1 MTKNSEAM
9 RKIKIPPFK
18 HKNRKIKMIP
28 QAPFKFLFKPLVLL
42 IVISFFINSA
52 NAQGFLAQKDLSQ
65 FKVEMLSEA
74 DISKIKERL
83 QSSELSID
91 QIKTQAFAKG
101 LPASEFEK
109 LRTRLS
115 ATNNATNT
123 IGTKIE
129 SVQSNREGN
138 ATSNA
143 SSFKEAEVTANS
155 LVFGSELFQTAGS
168 MTSNANIATPLNYE
182 VGPNDILKMVLYGIQ
197 EFATELKVSYEGS
210 VTVQNVGIIRVAGL
224 TIEAATDKIR
234 QQMARTAYASLRT
247 GESKLSVTL
256 ANIRTIHVTVIGA
269 KKSGTYDLSS
279 LTTVFGALSLAGGP
293 SPIGSYRNIE
303 LVRDNKVIRKVDL
316 YRFILNGDQSDNIG
330 LKDNDV
336 IRIPAYENRVE
347 VNGQIKRP
355 GIFELIGKETFNNI
369 LAYAGGFDEA
379 AYTSNVKVIQ
389 KNGRELLVKDLG
401 KEEFASYAPQGGD
414 VYVVSKILNRYQNR
428 VKLTGAVY
436 RPDTYQ
442 LVEGMRISDLI
453 KKADGLKE
461 DAYTGGAQ
469 LFRLKPNL
477 IKEMVSINLT
487 KALAGDKTE
496 NVYLQR
502 EDELYISSVLDLR
515 DSFNVKIFGEVHN
528 PGKFAYADSMTA
540 KDLITL
546 AGGSTYAANKKIEV
560 ARLYQQKSETSASA
574 EIATILTTELDAN
587 LNFTPGNSDIVLQPY
602 DVISITKKVGYAENQ
617 VVAITGQIQYEGKY
631 SIINRVERVSDIIK
645 RAGGLIGDAYGKGAF
660 IKRETI
666 KADTI
671 SQVLKDSLKNLG
683 LEYKLPSNVQNIA
696 LDIDQILKK
705 PGSYYDLVLV
715 NKDEIVIP
723 KLDNKIIISGGVLR
737 PVTITYHDG
746 ITMDECISAAG
757 GISENARPNRAYVVY
772 YNGKAKRTKTFGF
785 FRFNPRI
792 EPGSEVVMPEGSP
805 RKDILTGILQYVTIL
820 AQIGTS
826 VATLNLLAK

>member
-1 MTKNSEAM
+1 MITKAT
-9 RKIKIPPFK
+9 FK
-18 HKNRKIKMIP
+18 HFFRSLTLVV
-28 QAPFKFLFKPLVLL
+28 LFA
-42 IVISFFINSA
+42 IIAQTA

-91 QIKTQAFAKG
+91 QIKTQTSAKG
-101 LPASEFEK
+101 LPAAEFEK

-115 ATNNATNT
+115 ATNNTVNNIGNKLDNFSNNRTMQTGSDSVSKTNT
-123 IGTKIE
+123 EQINPI
-129 SVQSNREGN
+129 
-138 ATSNA
+138 
-143 SSFKEAEVTANS
+143 
-155 LVFGSELFQTAGS
+155 FGSELFQNAGS
-168 MTSNANIATPLNYE
+168 LTSNANIATPLNYE
-182 VGPNDILKMVLYGIQ
+182 VGPNDILKLVLYGIQ

-210 VTVQNVGIIRVAGL
+210 VTVQNVGVIRVAGL

-234 QQMARTAYASLRT
+234 QQMARTAYVSLRT

-256 ANIRTIHVTVIGA
+256 SNIRTIHVTIIGA
-269 KKSGTYDLSS
+269 KKPGTYDLSS
-279 LTTVFGALSLAGGP
+279 LSTVFSALSLAGGP

-303 LVRDNKVIRKVDL
+303 LVRNNKVIRKVDL
-316 YRFILNGDQSDNIG
+316 YHFILNGDQTDNIG

-347 VNGQIKRP
+347 LNGQVKRP
-355 GIFELIGKETFNNI
+355 GIFELTGKENFQNI
-369 LAYAGGFDEA
+369 LAFAGGFDEA

-442 LVEGMRISDLI
+442 LVEGMRVSDLI

-477 IKEMVSINLT
+477 IKEMVNIDLN

-496 NVYLQR
+496 NIYLQR
-502 EDELYISSVLDLR
+502 EDELYVSSVLDLR

-528 PGKFAYADSMTA
+528 PGKYTYADSMTA

-546 AGGSTYAANKKIEV
+546 AGGSTFAANKKVEV
-560 ARLYQQKSETSASA
+560 ARLYKQQDGKVNNT
-574 EIATILTTELDAN
+574 EIATLLTTELDAN
-587 LNFTPGNSDIVLQPY
+587 LNFTPGNSDIILQPY
-602 DVISITKKVGYAENQ
+602 DVVSIVKKVGFAENQ
-617 VVAITGQIQYEGKY
+617 IVSINGQVQFAGKY
-631 SIINRVERVSDIIK
+631 SLISRVERVSDVLK
-645 RAGGLIGDAYGKGAF
+645 RAGGLIGDAYAKGAF
-660 IKRETI
+660 IKRESI
-666 KADTI
+666 KADTV
-671 SQVLKDSLKNLG
+671 SQVMKDSLKKLG
-683 LEYKLPSNVQNIA
+683 ITYELPSNVQNIA
-696 LDIDQILKK
+696 LDIDQILKN
-705 PGSYYDLVLV
+705 PGSYYDLVLSD
-715 NKDEIVIP
+715 KDEIVIP
-723 KLDNKIIISGGVLR
+723 KLDNKITIRGGVLR
-737 PVTITYHDG
+737 PITITYHEG
-746 ITMDECISAAG
+746 ITLGECISAAG
-757 GISENARPNRAYVVY
+757 GITENARRNKAYVVY
-772 YNGKAKRTKTFGF
+772 YNGRSKRTKTFGF
-785 FRFNPRI
+785 FRFNPRV
-792 EPGSEVVMPEGSP
+792 EPGSEVVLPEGAVK
-805 RKDILTGILQYVTIL
+805 KDAMTTILQYVTII

-826 VATLNLLAK
+826 LATLQLLAK

>member
-1 MTKNSEAM
+1 
-9 RKIKIPPFK
+9 
-18 HKNRKIKMIP
+18 MIRIA
-28 QAPFKFLFKPLVLL
+28 QFKPFFRSVILFVLF
-42 IVISFFINSA
+42 VIIA
-52 NAQGFLAQKDLSQ
+52 QTAHAQGFLAQKDLSQ
-65 FKVEMLSEA
+65 FKVEMLSDA
-74 DISKIKERL
+74 DISKIKERI
-83 QSSELSID
+83 QSSEFTID
-91 QIKTQAFAKG
+91 QLKAQAMAKG
-101 LPASEFEK
+101 LSAAEFEK
-109 LRTRLS
+109 LRSRLS

-123 IGTKIE
+123 IGNKLDNL
-129 SVQSNREGN
+129 SNNRSMQTG
-138 ATSNA
+138 AD
-143 SSFKEAEVTANS
+143 S
-155 LVFGSELFQTAGS
+155 LSKTNTEQPNPIFGSELFQTAGS
-168 MTSNANIATPLNYE
+168 MASNANIATPLNYE

-210 VTVQNVGIIRVAGL
+210 VTVQNVGVIRVAGL

-303 LVRDNKVIRKVDL
+303 LVRNNKVIRKVDL

-347 VNGQIKRP
+347 LNGQVKRP
-355 GIFELIGKETFNNI
+355 GIFELTGKENFQNI

-442 LVEGMRISDLI
+442 LVEGMRVSDLI

-477 IKEMVSINLT
+477 IKEMVNIDLN

-496 NVYLQR
+496 NILLQR
-502 EDELYISSVLDLR
+502 EDELYVSSVLDLR

-528 PGKFAYADSMTA
+528 PGKFAYADSMSV

-546 AGGSTYAANKKIEV
+546 AGGSTFAANKKVEV
-560 ARLYQQKSETSASA
+560 ARLYKQQDGKINNT
-574 EIATILTTELDAN
+574 EIATLLTTELDAN
-587 LNFTPGNSDIVLQPY
+587 LNFTPGNSDIILQPY
-602 DVISITKKVGYAENQ
+602 DVVSITKKVGFAENQ
-617 VVAITGQIQYEGKY
+617 IVTITGQVQFAGKY
-631 SIINRVERVSDIIK
+631 SLVTRVERVSDVLK
-645 RAGGLIGDAYGKGAF
+645 RAGGLIGDAYSKGAF
-660 IKRETI
+660 IKRESI

-671 SQVLKDSLKNLG
+671 SQVLLDSLKKAG
-683 LEYKLPSNVQNIA
+683 LSNESPTNVQNIA
-696 LDIDQILKK
+696 LDIEQILKN
-705 PGSYYDLVLV
+705 PGSYYDLVLAD
-715 NKDEIVIP
+715 KDEIVIP
-723 KLDNKIIISGGVLR
+723 KLDNKVTIRGGVLR
-737 PVTITYHDG
+737 PVTIAYYEGLTL
-746 ITMDECISAAG
+746 DECISSAG
-757 GISENARPNRAYVVY
+757 GITENSRRNKAYVVY
-772 YNGKAKRTKTFGF
+772 FNGRAKRTKIFGF
-785 FRFNPRI
+785 FRVSPRI
-792 EPGSEVVMPEGSP
+792 EPGSEVILPEGSK
-805 RKDILTGILQYVTIL
+805 RKDALTGILQV
-820 AQIGTS
+820 TS
-826 VATLNLLAK
+826 VIAQVFTALATVKLITQ

>member
-1 MTKNSEAM
+1 MITKAT
-9 RKIKIPPFK
+9 FK
-18 HKNRKIKMIP
+18 HFFRSLILVV
-28 QAPFKFLFKPLVLL
+28 LFA
-42 IVISFFINSA
+42 IIAQTA

-91 QIKTQAFAKG
+91 QIKTQATAKG
-101 LPASEFEK
+101 MPAAEFEK

-143 SSFKEAEVTANS
+143 SSFKEAEVAANS
-155 LVFGSELFQTAGS
+155 LVFGSELFQNAGS
-168 MTSNANIATPLNYE
+168 LTSNANIATPLNYE
-182 VGPNDILKMVLYGIQ
+182 VGPNDILKLVLYGIQ
-197 EFATELKVSYEGS
+197 EFATELRVSYEGS
-210 VTVQNVGIIRVAGL
+210 VTVQNVGVIRVAGL

-234 QQMARTAYASLRT
+234 QQMARTAYVSLRT

-256 ANIRTIHVTVIGA
+256 SNIRTIHVTIIGA
-269 KKSGTYDLSS
+269 KKPGTYDLSS
-279 LTTVFGALSLAGGP
+279 LSTVFSALSLAGGP

-303 LVRDNKVIRKVDL
+303 LVRNNKVIRKVDL
-316 YRFILNGDQSDNIG
+316 YHFILNGDQTDNIG

-347 VNGQIKRP
+347 LNGQVKRP
-355 GIFELIGKETFNNI
+355 GIFELTGKENFQNI
-369 LAYAGGFDEA
+369 LAFAGGFDEA

-442 LVEGMRISDLI
+442 LVEGMRVSDLI

-477 IKEMVSINLT
+477 VKEMVNIDLT

-496 NVYLQR
+496 NIYLQR
-502 EDELYISSVLDLR
+502 EDELYVSSVLDLR

-528 PGKFAYADSMTA
+528 PGKFTYADSMTV

-546 AGGSTYAANKKIEV
+546 AGGSTFAANKKVEV
-560 ARLYQQKSETSASA
+560 ARLYKQQDGKVNNT
-574 EIATILTTELDAN
+574 EIATLLTTELDAN
-587 LNFTPGNSDIVLQPY
+587 LNFTPGNSDIILQPY
-602 DVISITKKVGYAENQ
+602 DVVSITKKIGFAENQ
-617 VVAITGQIQYEGKY
+617 IVTITGQVQFAGKY
-631 SIINRVERVSDIIK
+631 SLVSRVERVSDVLK
-645 RAGGLIGDAYGKGAF
+645 RAGGLIGDAYSKGAF
-660 IKRETI
+660 IKRESI

-671 SQVLKDSLKNLG
+671 SQVLLDSLKKAG
-683 LEYKLPSNVQNIA
+683 LSNESPTNVQNIA
-696 LDIDQILKK
+696 LDIEKILKN
-705 PGSYYDLVLV
+705 PGSYYDLVLAD
-715 NKDEIVIP
+715 KDEIVIP
-723 KLDNKIIISGGVLR
+723 KVDNKVTIRGAVLR
-737 PVTITYHDG
+737 PVTISYHEG
-746 ITMDECISAAG
+746 ITMSECISSAG
-757 GISENARPNRAYVVY
+757 GITENARRNKAYVVY
-772 YNGKAKRTKTFGF
+772 YNGRSKRTKTFGF

-792 EPGSEVVMPEGSP
+792 EPGSEVVLPEGAV
-805 RKDILTGILQYVTIL
+805 RKDAITTILQYVTIF

-826 VATLNLLAK
+826 LATLQLLAK

>member
-1 MTKNSEAM
+1 VAEPCTKSSKQTIIMIQIAT
-9 RKIKIPPFK
+9 FK
-18 HKNRKIKMIP
+18 HFFRS
-28 QAPFKFLFKPLVLL
+28 LTLVLL
-42 IVISFFINSA
+42 FAVMAQTA

-65 FKVEMLSEA
+65 FKVEMLSEG

-91 QIKTQAFAKG
+91 QIKTQATAKG
-101 LPASEFEK
+101 LPAAEFEK

-138 ATSNA
+138 AISNA
-143 SSFKEAEVTANS
+143 SSFKEAEVAANS
-155 LVFGSELFQTAGS
+155 LVFGSELFQNAGS
-168 MTSNANIATPLNYE
+168 LTSNANIATPLNYE
-182 VGPNDILKMVLYGIQ
+182 VGPNDILKLVLYGIQ
-197 EFATELKVSYEGS
+197 EFATELRVSYEGS
-210 VTVQNVGIIRVAGL
+210 VTVQNVGVIRVAGL

-234 QQMARTAYASLRT
+234 QQMARTAYVSLRT

-256 ANIRTIHVTVIGA
+256 SNIRTIHVTIIGA
-269 KKSGTYDLSS
+269 KKPGTYDLSS
-279 LTTVFGALSLAGGP
+279 LSTVFSALSLAGGP

-303 LVRDNKVIRKVDL
+303 LVRNNKVIRKVDL
-316 YRFILNGDQSDNIG
+316 YHFILNGDQSDNIG

-336 IRIPAYENRVE
+336 IRIPAYENRIE
-347 VNGQIKRP
+347 LNGQVKRP
-355 GIFELIGKETFNNI
+355 GIFELTGKENFQNI
-369 LAYAGGFDEA
+369 LAFAGGFDEA

-477 IKEMVSINLT
+477 VKEMVNIDLT

-496 NVYLQR
+496 NIYLQR
-502 EDELYISSVLDLR
+502 EDELYVSSVLDLR

-528 PGKFAYADSMTA
+528 PGKFTYADSMTA

-546 AGGSTYAANKKIEV
+546 AGGSTFAANKKVEV
-560 ARLYQQKSETSASA
+560 ARLYKQQDGKVNNT
-574 EIATILTTELDAN
+574 EIATLLTTELDAN
-587 LNFTPGNSDIVLQPY
+587 LNFTPGNSDIILQPY
-602 DVISITKKVGYAENQ
+602 DVVSIVKKVGFAENQ
-617 VVAITGQIQYEGKY
+617 IVSITGQVQFAGKY
-631 SIINRVERVSDIIK
+631 SLISRVERVSDVLK
-645 RAGGLIGDAYGKGAF
+645 RAGGLIGDAYAKGAF
-660 IKRETI
+660 IKRESI
-666 KADTI
+666 KADTV
-671 SQVLKDSLKNLG
+671 SQVMKDSLKKLG
-683 LEYKLPSNVQNIA
+683 ITYELPSNVQNIA
-696 LDIDQILKK
+696 LDIDQILKN
-705 PGSYYDLVLV
+705 PGSYYDLVLAD
-715 NKDEIVIP
+715 KDEIVIP
-723 KLDNKIIISGGVLR
+723 KLDNKVTIRGGVLR
-737 PVTITYHDG
+737 PTTITYHEG
-746 ITMDECISAAG
+746 ITMSECISAAG
-757 GISENARPNRAYVVY
+757 GVSENARRNKAYVVY
-772 YNGKAKRTKTFGF
+772 YNGRSKRTKTFGF
-785 FRFNPRI
+785 FRFNPRV
-792 EPGSEVVMPEGSP
+792 EPGSEVVLPEGAVK
-805 RKDILTGILQYVTIL
+805 KDAMTAIMQYITIL
-820 AQIGTS
+820 AQVGTS
-826 VATLNLLAK
+826 LATLKLLTN

>member
-1 MTKNSEAM
+1 MKTKAT
-9 RKIKIPPFK
+9 FK
-18 HKNRKIKMIP
+18 HFFRSLTLVV
-28 QAPFKFLFKPLVLL
+28 LFAVTAQT
-42 IVISFFINSA
+42 V

-91 QIKTQAFAKG
+91 QIKTQATTKG
-101 LPASEFEK
+101 MPAAEFEK

-115 ATNNATNT
+115 ATNNTVNNIGNKLDNFSNNRTMQTGSDSVSKTN
-123 IGTKIE
+123 IE
-129 SVQSNREGN
+129 QSNPI
-138 ATSNA
+138 
-143 SSFKEAEVTANS
+143 
-155 LVFGSELFQTAGS
+155 FGSELFQNAGS
-168 MTSNANIATPLNYE
+168 LTSNANIATPLNYE
-182 VGPNDILKMVLYGIQ
+182 VGPNDILKLVLYGIQ
-197 EFATELKVSYEGS
+197 EFATELRVSYEGS
-210 VTVQNVGIIRVAGL
+210 VTVQNVGVIRVAGL

-234 QQMARTAYASLRT
+234 QQMARTAYVSLRT

-256 ANIRTIHVTVIGA
+256 SNIRTIHVTIIGA
-269 KKSGTYDLSS
+269 KKPGTYDLSS
-279 LTTVFGALSLAGGP
+279 LSTVFSALSLAGGP

-303 LVRDNKVIRKVDL
+303 LVRNNKVIRKVDL
-316 YRFILNGDQSDNIG
+316 YHFILNGDQTDNIG

-347 VNGQIKRP
+347 LNGQVKRP
-355 GIFELIGKETFNNI
+355 GIFELTGKENFQNI
-369 LAYAGGFDEA
+369 LAFAGGFDEA

-442 LVEGMRISDLI
+442 LVEGMRVSDLI

-477 IKEMVSINLT
+477 IKEMVNIDLN

-496 NVYLQR
+496 NIYLQR
-502 EDELYISSVLDLR
+502 EDELYVSSVLDLR

-528 PGKFAYADSMTA
+528 PGKFTYADSMTV

-546 AGGSTYAANKKIEV
+546 AGGSTFAANKKVEV
-560 ARLYQQKSETSASA
+560 ARLYKQQDGKVNNT
-574 EIATILTTELDAN
+574 EIATLLTTELDAN
-587 LNFTPGNSDIVLQPY
+587 LNFTPGNSDIILQPY
-602 DVISITKKVGYAENQ
+602 DVVSIVKKVGFAENQ
-617 VVAITGQIQYEGKY
+617 IVNITGQVQYAGKY
-631 SIINRVERVSDIIK
+631 SLVSRVERVSDVLK
-645 RAGGLIGDAYGKGAF
+645 RAGGLIGDAYAKGAF
-660 IKRETI
+660 IKRESI
-666 KADTI
+666 KADTV
-671 SQVLKDSLKNLG
+671 SQVMKDSLKKLG
-683 LEYKLPSNVQNIA
+683 ITYELPSNVQNIA
-696 LDIDQILKK
+696 LDIDQILKN
-705 PGSYYDLVLV
+705 PGSYYDLVLAD
-715 NKDEIVIP
+715 KDEIVIP
-723 KLDNKIIISGGVLR
+723 KLDNKVTIRGGVLR
-737 PVTITYHDG
+737 PTTITYHEG
-746 ITMDECISAAG
+746 ITMSECISAAG
-757 GISENARPNRAYVVY
+757 GINENARRNKAYVVY
-772 YNGKAKRTKTFGF
+772 YNGRSKRTKTFGF

-792 EPGSEVVMPEGSP
+792 EPGSEVVLPEGAV
-805 RKDILTGILQYVTIL
+805 RKDAMTTILQYVTII

-826 VATLNLLAK
+826 LATLQLLSK

>member
-1 MTKNSEAM
+1 MGL
-9 RKIKIPPFK
+9 RKAKPCSQPSIQNNF
-18 HKNRKIKMIP
+18 MIRIA
-28 QAPFKFLFKPLVLL
+28 QFKPFFRSVTLVVLFA
-42 IVISFFINSA
+42 IISQTAS
-52 NAQGFLAQKDLSQ
+52 AQGFLAQKDLSQ
-65 FKVEMLSEA
+65 FKVEMLTEA

-83 QSSELSID
+83 QSSELTLD
-91 QIKTQAFAKG
+91 QIKSQAAAKG

-115 ATNNATNT
+115 ATNNTVNNIGNKLDNFSNNRSMQTGSDSVSKTN
-123 IGTKIE
+123 IE
-129 SVQSNREGN
+129 QTNPI
-138 ATSNA
+138 
-143 SSFKEAEVTANS
+143 
-155 LVFGSELFQTAGS
+155 FGSELFQTVGS
-168 MTSNANIATPLNYE
+168 MASNANIATPLNYE
-182 VGPNDILKMVLYGIQ
+182 VGPNDILKMVLYGMQ

-210 VTVQNVGIIRVAGL
+210 VTIQNVGVIRVAGL
-224 TIEAATDKIR
+224 TIEAATEKIR

-247 GESKLSVTL
+247 GESKLSLTL

-401 KEEFASYAPQGGD
+401 KEEFASYIPKGGD
-414 VYVVSKILNRYQNR
+414 VFVVSKILNRYQNR

-477 IKEMVSINLT
+477 IKEMVSINLS

-502 EDELYISSVLDLR
+502 EDELYVSSILDLR

-546 AGGSTYAANKKIEV
+546 AGGSTYAANKKVEV
-560 ARLYQQKSETSASA
+560 ARLYQQKSEKVTGT

-602 DVISITKKVGYAENQ
+602 DVVSITKKVGFTENQ
-617 VVAITGQIQYEGKY
+617 IVSITGQVQFAGKY
-631 SIINRVERVSDIIK
+631 SLISRVERVSDVLK
-645 RAGGLIGDAYGKGAF
+645 RAGGLIGDAYAKGAF
-660 IKRETI
+660 IKRESI
-666 KADTI
+666 KADTV
-671 SQVLKDSLKNLG
+671 SQVMKDSLKKMG
-683 LEYKLPSNVQNIA
+683 ITYEQPSNVQNIA
-696 LDIDQILKK
+696 LDIEQILKN
-705 PGSYYDLVLV
+705 PGSYYDLVLAD
-715 NKDEIVIP
+715 KDEIVIP
-723 KLDNKIIISGGVLR
+723 KLDNKVTIRGGVLR
-737 PVTITYHDG
+737 PVTISYYDG
-746 ITMDECISAAG
+746 LTVGECISAAG
-757 GISENARPNRAYVVY
+757 GITENSRRNKAYVVY
-772 YNGKAKRTKTFGF
+772 YNGRAKRTKTFGF

-792 EPGSEVVMPEGSP
+792 EPGSEVVLPEGAVK
-805 RKDILTGILQYVTIL
+805 KDAMTAIMQYITII
-820 AQIGTS
+820 AQVGTS
-826 VATLNLLAK
+826 LATLKLLTN

>member
-1 MTKNSEAM
+1 VTKNSEAM
-9 RKIKIPPFK
+9 RKIQISPFK

-28 QAPFKFLFKPLVLL
+28 KAPFKFLFKPFVLL

-83 QSSELSID
+83 QSSELTID
-91 QIKTQAFAKG
+91 QIKTQASAKG

-115 ATNNATNT
+115 ATNNTLNNIGNKLDNFSNNRSMQTGSDSASKTN
-123 IGTKIE
+123 IE
-129 SVQSNREGN
+129 QTNPI
-138 ATSNA
+138 
-143 SSFKEAEVTANS
+143 
-155 LVFGSELFQTAGS
+155 FGSELFQTAGS

-197 EFATELKVSYEGS
+197 EFATELRVSYEGS

-401 KEEFASYAPQGGD
+401 KDEFASYAPQGGD

-442 LVEGMRISDLI
+442 LVEGMRISHLI

-461 DAYTGGAQ
+461 HAYTGGAQ

-487 KALAGDKTE
+487 KAMAGDKTE

-602 DVISITKKVGYAENQ
+602 DVVSITKKVGFTENQ
-617 VVAITGQIQYEGKY
+617 IVSITGQVQFSGKY
-631 SIINRVERVSDIIK
+631 SLISRVERVSDVLK
-645 RAGGLIGDAYGKGAF
+645 RAGGLIGDAYAKGAF
-660 IKRETI
+660 IKRESI
-666 KADTI
+666 KADTV
-671 SQVLKDSLKNLG
+671 SQIMKDSLKKMG
-683 LEYKLPSNVQNIA
+683 ITYEAPSNVQSIA
-696 LDIDQILKK
+696 LDIDQILKN
-705 PGSYYDLVLV
+705 PGSYYDLVLAD
-715 NKDEIVIP
+715 KDEIVIP
-723 KLDNKIIISGGVLR
+723 KLDNKITIRGGVLR
-737 PVTITYHDG
+737 PITITYHQG
-746 ITMDECISAAG
+746 ITLGECISAAG
-757 GISENARPNRAYVVY
+757 GITENARRNKAYVVY
-772 YNGKAKRTKTFGF
+772 FNGRAKRTKTFGF

-792 EPGSEVVMPEGSP
+792 EPGSEVVLPEGAA
-805 RKDILTGILQYVTIL
+805 RKDVMTSILQYVTII

-826 VATLNLLAK
+826 LATLQLLSK

>member
-1 MTKNSEAM
+1 MITKAT
-9 RKIKIPPFK
+9 FK
-18 HKNRKIKMIP
+18 HFFRS
-28 QAPFKFLFKPLVLL
+28 LTLVLL
-42 IVISFFINSA
+42 FAIIAQTA

-91 QIKTQAFAKG
+91 QIKTQATAKG
-101 LPASEFEK
+101 MPAAEFEK

-115 ATNNATNT
+115 ATNNTVNNIGNKLDNFSNNRTMQTGSDSVSKTNT
-123 IGTKIE
+123 E
-129 SVQSNREGN
+129 QSNPI
-138 ATSNA
+138 
-143 SSFKEAEVTANS
+143 
-155 LVFGSELFQTAGS
+155 FGSELFQNAGS
-168 MTSNANIATPLNYE
+168 LTSNANIATPLNYE
-182 VGPNDILKMVLYGIQ
+182 VGPNDILKLVLYGIQ

-210 VTVQNVGIIRVAGL
+210 VTVQNVGVIRVAGL

-234 QQMARTAYASLRT
+234 QQMARTAYVSLRT

-256 ANIRTIHVTVIGA
+256 SNIRTIHVTIIGA
-269 KKSGTYDLSS
+269 KKPGTYDLSS
-279 LTTVFGALSLAGGP
+279 LSTVFSALSLAGGP

-303 LVRDNKVIRKVDL
+303 LVRNNKVIRKVDL
-316 YRFILNGDQSDNIG
+316 YHFILNGDQTDNIG

-347 VNGQIKRP
+347 LNGQVKRP
-355 GIFELIGKETFNNI
+355 GIFELTGKENFQNI
-369 LAYAGGFDEA
+369 LAFAGGFDEA

-442 LVEGMRISDLI
+442 LVEGMRVSDLI

-477 IKEMVSINLT
+477 IKEMVNIDLN

-496 NVYLQR
+496 NIYLQR
-502 EDELYISSVLDLR
+502 EDELYVSSVLDLR
-515 DSFNVKIFGEVHN
+515 DSFSVKIFGEVHN
-528 PGKFAYADSMTA
+528 PGKFVYADSMTV

-546 AGGSTYAANKKIEV
+546 AGGSTFAANKKVEV
-560 ARLYQQKSETSASA
+560 ARLYKQQDGKVNNT
-574 EIATILTTELDAN
+574 EIATLLTTELDAN
-587 LNFTPGNSDIVLQPY
+587 LNFTLGNSDIILQPY
-602 DVISITKKVGYAENQ
+602 DVVSITKKVGFAENQ
-617 VVAITGQIQYEGKY
+617 IVSITGQVQFAGKY
-631 SIINRVERVSDIIK
+631 SLISRVERVSDVLK
-645 RAGGLIGDAYGKGAF
+645 RAGGLIGDAYAKGAF
-660 IKRETI
+660 IKRESI
-666 KADTI
+666 KADTV
-671 SQVLKDSLKNLG
+671 SQVMKDSLKKLG
-683 LEYKLPSNVQNIA
+683 ITYELPSNVQNIA
-696 LDIDQILKK
+696 LDIDQILKN
-705 PGSYYDLVLV
+705 PGSYYDLVLAD
-715 NKDEIVIP
+715 KDEIVIP
-723 KLDNKIIISGGVLR
+723 KLDNKVTIRGGVLR
-737 PVTITYHDG
+737 PTTITYHEG
-746 ITMDECISAAG
+746 ITMSECISAAG
-757 GISENARPNRAYVVY
+757 GINENARRNKAYVVY
-772 YNGKAKRTKTFGF
+772 YNGRSKRTKTFGF

-792 EPGSEVVMPEGSP
+792 EPGSEVVLPEGAV
-805 RKDILTGILQYVTIL
+805 RKDAMTTILQYVTII

-826 VATLNLLAK
+826 LATLQLLSK

>member
-1 MTKNSEAM
+1 MILFAQ
-9 RKIKIPPFK
+9 FK
-18 HKNRKIKMIP
+18 HFFRSLTLVV
-28 QAPFKFLFKPLVLL
+28 LFA
-42 IVISFFINSA
+42 IIAQTA

-91 QIKTQAFAKG
+91 QIKTQATAKG
-101 LPASEFEK
+101 MPAAEFEK

-123 IGTKIE
+123 MGTKLE

-138 ATSNA
+138 ATSHA
-143 SSFKEAEVTANS
+143 SSFKEAEVAANS
-155 LVFGSELFQTAGS
+155 LVFGSELFQNAGS
-168 MTSNANIATPLNYE
+168 LTSNANIATPLNYE
-182 VGPNDILKMVLYGIQ
+182 VGPNDILKLVLYGIQ
-197 EFATELKVSYEGS
+197 EFATELRVSYEGS
-210 VTVQNVGIIRVAGL
+210 VTVQNVGVIRVAGL

-234 QQMARTAYASLRT
+234 QQMARTAYVSLRT

-256 ANIRTIHVTVIGA
+256 SNIRTIHVTIIGA
-269 KKSGTYDLSS
+269 KKPGTYDLSS
-279 LTTVFGALSLAGGP
+279 LSTVFSALSLAGGP

-303 LVRDNKVIRKVDL
+303 LVRNNKVIRKVDL
-316 YRFILNGDQSDNIG
+316 YHFILNGDQTDNIG

-347 VNGQIKRP
+347 LNGQVKRP
-355 GIFELIGKETFNNI
+355 GIFELIGKENFQNI
-369 LAYAGGFDEA
+369 LAFAGGFDEA
-379 AYTSNVKVIQ
+379 AYTSNIKVIQ

-442 LVEGMRISDLI
+442 LVEGMRVSDLI

-477 IKEMVSINLT
+477 IKEMVNIDLN

-496 NVYLQR
+496 NIYLQR
-502 EDELYISSVLDLR
+502 EDELYVSSVLDLR

-528 PGKFAYADSMTA
+528 PGKYTYADSMTV

-546 AGGSTYAANKKIEV
+546 AGGSTFAANKKVEV
-560 ARLYQQKSETSASA
+560 ARLYKQQDGKVNNT
-574 EIATILTTELDAN
+574 EIATLLTTELDAN
-587 LNFTPGNSDIVLQPY
+587 LNFTPGNSDIILQPY
-602 DVISITKKVGYAENQ
+602 DVVSIVKKVGFAENQ
-617 VVAITGQIQYEGKY
+617 IVSITGQVQYAGKY
-631 SIINRVERVSDIIK
+631 SLVSRVERVSDVLK
-645 RAGGLIGDAYGKGAF
+645 RAGGLIGDAYSKGAF
-660 IKRETI
+660 IKRESI

-671 SQVLKDSLKNLG
+671 SQVLLDSLKKAGFSN
-683 LEYKLPSNVQNIA
+683 ESPTNVQNIA
-696 LDIDQILKK
+696 LDIEQILKN
-705 PGSYYDLVLV
+705 PGSYYDLVLAD
-715 NKDEIVIP
+715 KDEIVIP
-723 KLDNKIIISGGVLR
+723 KVDNKVTIRGAVLR
-737 PVTITYHDG
+737 PVTISYHEG
-746 ITMDECISAAG
+746 INMSECISAAG
-757 GISENARPNRAYVVY
+757 GINENARRNKAYVVY
-772 YNGKAKRTKTFGF
+772 YNGRSKRTKTFGF

-792 EPGSEVVMPEGSP
+792 EPGSEVVLPEGAV
-805 RKDILTGILQYVTIL
+805 RKDAMTTLLQYVTII

-826 VATLNLLAK
+826 LATLQLLSK

>member
-1 MTKNSEAM
+1 MITKAT
-9 RKIKIPPFK
+9 FK
-18 HKNRKIKMIP
+18 HFFRSLTLVV
-28 QAPFKFLFKPLVLL
+28 LFA
-42 IVISFFINSA
+42 IIAQTA
-52 NAQGFLAQKDLSQ
+52 NAQAFLTQKDLSQ
-65 FKVEMLSEA
+65 FKVEMLSEG

-91 QIKTQAFAKG
+91 QIKTQTSAKG
-101 LPASEFEK
+101 LPAAEFEK

-129 SVQSNREGN
+129 SVQSNREGST
-138 ATSNA
+138 TSNA
-143 SSFKEAEVTANS
+143 SSFKEAEVAANS
-155 LVFGSELFQTAGS
+155 LVFGSELFQNAGS
-168 MTSNANIATPLNYE
+168 LTSNANIATPLNYE
-182 VGPNDILKMVLYGIQ
+182 VGPNDILKLVLYGIQ

-210 VTVQNVGIIRVAGL
+210 VTVQNVGVIRVAGL

-234 QQMARTAYASLRT
+234 QQMARTAYVSLRT

-256 ANIRTIHVTVIGA
+256 SNIRTIHVTIIGA
-269 KKSGTYDLSS
+269 KKPGTYDLSS
-279 LTTVFGALSLAGGP
+279 LSTVFSALSLAGGP

-303 LVRDNKVIRKVDL
+303 LVRNNKVIRKVDL
-316 YRFILNGDQSDNIG
+316 YHFILNGDQTDNIG

-347 VNGQIKRP
+347 LNGQVKRP
-355 GIFELIGKETFNNI
+355 GIFELTGKENFQNI
-369 LAYAGGFDEA
+369 LAFAGGFDEA

-442 LVEGMRISDLI
+442 LVEGMRVSDLI

-477 IKEMVSINLT
+477 VKEMVNIDLN

-496 NVYLQR
+496 NIYLQR
-502 EDELYISSVLDLR
+502 EDELYVSSVLDLR

-528 PGKFAYADSMTA
+528 PGKFTYADSMTV

-546 AGGSTYAANKKIEV
+546 AGGSTFAANKKVEV
-560 ARLYQQKSETSASA
+560 ARLYKQQDGKVNNT
-574 EIATILTTELDAN
+574 EIATLLTTELDAN
-587 LNFTPGNSDIVLQPY
+587 LNFTPGNSDIILQPY
-602 DVISITKKVGYAENQ
+602 DVVSIAKKVGFAENQ
-617 VVAITGQIQYEGKY
+617 IVSITGQVQYAGKY
-631 SIINRVERVSDIIK
+631 SLLSRVERVSDVLK
-645 RAGGLIGDAYGKGAF
+645 RAGGLIGDAYSKGAF
-660 IKRETI
+660 IKRESI

-671 SQVLKDSLKNLG
+671 SQVLLDSLKKAG
-683 LEYKLPSNVQNIA
+683 LSNESPTNVQNIA
-696 LDIDQILKK
+696 LDIEQIFKN
-705 PGSYYDLVLV
+705 PGSYYDLVLAD
-715 NKDEIVIP
+715 KDEIVIP
-723 KLDNKIIISGGVLR
+723 KVDNKVTIRGGVLR
-737 PVTITYHDG
+737 PVTISYHEG
-746 ITMDECISAAG
+746 ITMSECISSAG
-757 GISENARPNRAYVVY
+757 GITENARRNKAYVVY
-772 YNGKAKRTKTFGF
+772 YNGRSKRTKTFGF

-792 EPGSEVVMPEGSP
+792 EPGSEVVLPEGSV
-805 RKDILTGILQYVTIL
+805 RKDAMTTILQYVTIL

-826 VATLNLLAK
+826 LATLQLLAK

>member
-1 MTKNSEAM
+1 
-9 RKIKIPPFK
+9 
-18 HKNRKIKMIP
+18 MIRIA
-28 QAPFKFLFKPLVLL
+28 QFKPFFRSVILFVLF
-42 IVISFFINSA
+42 VIIA
-52 NAQGFLAQKDLSQ
+52 QTAHAQGFLAQKDLSQ

-74 DISKIKERL
+74 DISKIKERI
-83 QSSELSID
+83 QSSEFTID
-91 QIKTQAFAKG
+91 QLKAQAMAKG
-101 LPASEFEK
+101 LSAAEFEK

-115 ATNNATNT
+115 ATNNTVNNIGNKLDNFSNNRSMQTGSDSVSKTN
-123 IGTKIE
+123 IE
-129 SVQSNREGN
+129 QTNPI
-138 ATSNA
+138 
-143 SSFKEAEVTANS
+143 
-155 LVFGSELFQTAGS
+155 FGSELFQTAGS

-210 VTVQNVGIIRVAGL
+210 VTVQNVGVIRVAGL

-355 GIFELIGKETFNNI
+355 GIFELIGKETFSNI

-401 KEEFASYAPQGGD
+401 KDEFASYAPQGGD

-442 LVEGMRISDLI
+442 LVEGMRVSDLI

-477 IKEMVSINLT
+477 IKEMVNIDLN
-487 KALAGDKTE
+487 KALAGDKNE
-496 NVYLQR
+496 NIYLQR
-502 EDELYISSVLDLR
+502 EDELYVSSVLDLR

-528 PGKFAYADSMTA
+528 PGKFAYADSMSV

-546 AGGSTYAANKKIEV
+546 AGGSTFAANKKVEV
-560 ARLYQQKSETSASA
+560 ARLYKQQDGKVNNT
-574 EIATILTTELDAN
+574 EIATLLTTELDAN
-587 LNFTPGNSDIVLQPY
+587 LNFTPGNSDIILQPY
-602 DVISITKKVGYAENQ
+602 DVVSIVKKVGFAENQ
-617 VVAITGQIQYEGKY
+617 IITITGQVQFAGKY
-631 SIINRVERVSDIIK
+631 SLVTRVERVSDVLK
-645 RAGGLIGDAYGKGAF
+645 RAGGLIGDSYAKGAF
-660 IKRETI
+660 IKRESI
-666 KADTI
+666 KADTV
-671 SQVLKDSLKNLG
+671 SQVMKDSLKKMG
-683 LEYKLPSNVQNIA
+683 ITYEAPSNVQNIA
-696 LDIDQILKK
+696 LDINQILKN
-705 PGSYYDLVLV
+705 PGSYFDLVLAD
-715 NKDEIVIP
+715 KDEIVIP
-723 KLDNKIIISGGVLR
+723 KLDNKVTIRGGVLR
-737 PVTITYHDG
+737 PVTIAYYEGLTL
-746 ITMDECISAAG
+746 DECISSAG
-757 GISENARPNRAYVVY
+757 GITENSRRNKAYVVY
-772 YNGKAKRTKTFGF
+772 FNGRAKRTKMFGF
-785 FRFNPRI
+785 FRVSPRI
-792 EPGSEVVMPEGSP
+792 EPGSEVILPEGSK
-805 RKDILTGILQYVTIL
+805 RKDALTGILQV
-820 AQIGTS
+820 TS
-826 VATLNLLAK
+826 VIAQVFTALATVKLITQ

>member
-1 MTKNSEAM
+1 MITKAT
-9 RKIKIPPFK
+9 FK
-18 HKNRKIKMIP
+18 HFFRS
-28 QAPFKFLFKPLVLL
+28 LTLVLL
-42 IVISFFINSA
+42 FAIIAQTA

-91 QIKTQAFAKG
+91 QIKTQATAKG
-101 LPASEFEK
+101 MPAAEFEK

-115 ATNNATNT
+115 ATNNSVNNIGNKLDNFSNNRTMQTGSDSVSKTN
-123 IGTKIE
+123 IE
-129 SVQSNREGN
+129 QSNPI
-138 ATSNA
+138 
-143 SSFKEAEVTANS
+143 
-155 LVFGSELFQTAGS
+155 FGSELFQNAGS
-168 MTSNANIATPLNYE
+168 LTSNANIATPLNYE
-182 VGPNDILKMVLYGIQ
+182 VGPNDILKLVLYGIQ
-197 EFATELKVSYEGS
+197 EFATELRVSYEGS
-210 VTVQNVGIIRVAGL
+210 VTVQNVGVIRVAGL

-234 QQMARTAYASLRT
+234 QQMARTAYVSLRT

-256 ANIRTIHVTVIGA
+256 SNIRTIHVTIIGA
-269 KKSGTYDLSS
+269 KKPGTYDLSS
-279 LTTVFGALSLAGGP
+279 LSTVFSALSLAGGP

-303 LVRDNKVIRKVDL
+303 LVRNNKVIRKVDL
-316 YRFILNGDQSDNIG
+316 YHFILNGDQTDNIG

-347 VNGQIKRP
+347 LNGQVKRP
-355 GIFELIGKETFNNI
+355 GIFELTGKENFQNI
-369 LAYAGGFDEA
+369 LAFAGGFDEA

-442 LVEGMRISDLI
+442 LVEGMRVSDLI

-477 IKEMVSINLT
+477 VKEMVNIDLN

-496 NVYLQR
+496 NIYLQR
-502 EDELYISSVLDLR
+502 EDELYVSSVLDLR

-528 PGKFAYADSMTA
+528 PGKFTYADSMTV

-546 AGGSTYAANKKIEV
+546 AGGSTFAANKKVEV
-560 ARLYQQKSETSASA
+560 ARLYKQQDGKVNNT
-574 EIATILTTELDAN
+574 EIATLLTTELDAN
-587 LNFTPGNSDIVLQPY
+587 LNFTPGNSDIILQPY
-602 DVISITKKVGYAENQ
+602 DVVSIAKRVGFAENQ
-617 VVAITGQIQYEGKY
+617 IVSIIGQVQFAGKY
-631 SIINRVERVSDIIK
+631 SLVSRVERVSDVIK
-645 RAGGLIGDAYGKGAF
+645 RAGGLIGDAYAKGAF
-660 IKRETI
+660 IKRESI
-666 KADTI
+666 KADTV
-671 SQVLKDSLKNLG
+671 SQLMKDSLKKMG
-683 LEYKLPSNVQNIA
+683 ITYELPSNVQNIA
-696 LDIDQILKK
+696 LDIEQILKN
-705 PGSYYDLVLV
+705 PGSYYDLVLTD
-715 NKDEIVIP
+715 KDEIVIP
-723 KLDNKIIISGGVLR
+723 KLDNKITIRGGVLR
-737 PVTITYHDG
+737 PITITYHEG
-746 ITMDECISAAG
+746 ITLGECISAAG
-757 GISENARPNRAYVVY
+757 GINENARRNKAYVVY
-772 YNGKAKRTKTFGF
+772 YNGRSKRTKTFGF

-792 EPGSEVVMPEGSP
+792 EPGSEVVLPEGAV
-805 RKDILTGILQYVTIL
+805 RKDAMTTILQYVTII

-826 VATLNLLAK
+826 LATLQLLSK

>member
-1 MTKNSEAM
+1 MTKKSEAI
-9 RKIKIPPFK
+9 RKIQVPPFK

-28 QAPFKFLFKPLVLL
+28 KAPFKFLLKPLVLL
-42 IVISFFINSA
+42 IAISFFINSA

-74 DISKIKERL
+74 DISKIKERI
-83 QSSELSID
+83 QSSEFTID
-91 QIKTQAFAKG
+91 QLKTQAMAKG
-101 LPASEFEK
+101 LSAAEFEK

-115 ATNNATNT
+115 ATNNTVNNIGNKLDNFSNNRSMQTGSDSMSKTN
-123 IGTKIE
+123 IE
-129 SVQSNREGN
+129 QTNPI
-138 ATSNA
+138 
-143 SSFKEAEVTANS
+143 
-155 LVFGSELFQTAGS
+155 FGSELFQTAGS

-197 EFATELKVSYEGS
+197 EFATELRVSYEGS

-502 EDELYISSVLDLR
+502 EDELYVSSVLDLR

-528 PGKFAYADSMTA
+528 PGTFAYADSMTA

-560 ARLYQQKSETSASA
+560 ARLYQQKNETSASA

-602 DVISITKKVGYAENQ
+602 DVVSITKKVGFTENQ
-617 VVAITGQIQYEGKY
+617 IVSITGQVQFAGKY
-631 SIINRVERVSDIIK
+631 SLISRVERVSDVLK
-645 RAGGLIGDAYGKGAF
+645 RAGGLIVDAYAKGAF
-660 IKRETI
+660 IKRESI
-666 KADTI
+666 KADTV
-671 SQVLKDSLKNLG
+671 SQIMKDSLKKMG
-683 LEYKLPSNVQNIA
+683 ITYEAPSNVQSIA
-696 LDIDQILKK
+696 LDIEQILKN
-705 PGSYYDLVLV
+705 PGSYYDLVLAD
-715 NKDEIVIP
+715 KDEIVIP
-723 KLDNKIIISGGVLR
+723 KLDNKITIRGGVLR
-737 PVTITYHDG
+737 PITITYHEG
-746 ITMDECISAAG
+746 ITLSECISAAG
-757 GISENARPNRAYVVY
+757 GITENARRNKAYVVY
-772 YNGKAKRTKTFGF
+772 FNGRAKRTKTFGF

-792 EPGSEVVMPEGSP
+792 EPGSEVVLPEGAA
-805 RKDILTGILQYVTIL
+805 RKDVMTSILQYVTIL

-826 VATLNLLAK
+826 LATLQLLSK

>member
-1 MTKNSEAM
+1 MITKAT
-9 RKIKIPPFK
+9 FK
-18 HKNRKIKMIP
+18 HFFRS
-28 QAPFKFLFKPLVLL
+28 LTLVLL
-42 IVISFFINSA
+42 FAIIAQTA

-91 QIKTQAFAKG
+91 QIKTQTSAKG
-101 LPASEFEK
+101 LPAAEFEK

-115 ATNNATNT
+115 ATNNTVNNIGNKLDNFSNNRTMQTGSDSVSKTNT
-123 IGTKIE
+123 E
-129 SVQSNREGN
+129 QSNPI
-138 ATSNA
+138 
-143 SSFKEAEVTANS
+143 
-155 LVFGSELFQTAGS
+155 FGSELFQNAGS
-168 MTSNANIATPLNYE
+168 LTSNANIATPLNYE
-182 VGPNDILKMVLYGIQ
+182 VGPNDILKLVLYGIQ

-210 VTVQNVGIIRVAGL
+210 VTVQNVGVIRVAGL

-234 QQMARTAYASLRT
+234 QQMARTAYVSLRT

-256 ANIRTIHVTVIGA
+256 SNIRTIHVTIIGA
-269 KKSGTYDLSS
+269 KKPGTYDLSS
-279 LTTVFGALSLAGGP
+279 LSTVFSALSLAGGP

-303 LVRDNKVIRKVDL
+303 LVRNNKVIRKVDL
-316 YRFILNGDQSDNIG
+316 YHFILNGDQTDNIG

-347 VNGQIKRP
+347 LNGQVKRP
-355 GIFELIGKETFNNI
+355 GIFELTGKENFQNI
-369 LAYAGGFDEA
+369 LAFAGGFDEA

-442 LVEGMRISDLI
+442 LVEGMRVSDLI

-477 IKEMVSINLT
+477 IKEMVNIDLN

-496 NVYLQR
+496 NIYLQR
-502 EDELYISSVLDLR
+502 EDELYVSSVLDLR
-515 DSFNVKIFGEVHN
+515 DSFSVKIFGEVHN
-528 PGKFAYADSMTA
+528 PGKFVYADSMTV

-546 AGGSTYAANKKIEV
+546 AGGSTFAANKKVEV
-560 ARLYQQKSETSASA
+560 ARLYKQQDGKVNNT
-574 EIATILTTELDAN
+574 EIATLLTTELDAN
-587 LNFTPGNSDIVLQPY
+587 LNFTLGNSDIILQPY
-602 DVISITKKVGYAENQ
+602 DVVSITKKVGFAENQ
-617 VVAITGQIQYEGKY
+617 IVSITGQVQFAGKY
-631 SIINRVERVSDIIK
+631 SLISRVERVSDVLK
-645 RAGGLIGDAYGKGAF
+645 RAGGLIGDAYAKGAF
-660 IKRETI
+660 IKRESI
-666 KADTI
+666 KADTV
-671 SQVLKDSLKNLG
+671 SQVMKDSLKKLG
-683 LEYKLPSNVQNIA
+683 ITYELPSNVQNIA
-696 LDIDQILKK
+696 LDIDQILKN
-705 PGSYYDLVLV
+705 PGSYYDLVLAD
-715 NKDEIVIP
+715 KDEIVIP
-723 KLDNKIIISGGVLR
+723 KLDNKVTIRGGVLR
-737 PVTITYHDG
+737 PTTITYHEG
-746 ITMDECISAAG
+746 ITMSECISAAG
-757 GISENARPNRAYVVY
+757 GINENARRNKAYVVY
-772 YNGKAKRTKTFGF
+772 YNGRSKRTKTFGF

-792 EPGSEVVMPEGSP
+792 EPGSEVVLPEGAV
-805 RKDILTGILQYVTIL
+805 RKDAMTTILQYVTII

-826 VATLNLLAK
+826 LATLQLLSK

>member
-1 MTKNSEAM
+1 VTKKSEAM
-9 RKIKIPPFK
+9 RKIQIPPFK

-52 NAQGFLAQKDLSQ
+52 NAQGFLTQKDLSQ

-83 QSSELSID
+83 QSSELTID
-91 QIKTQAFAKG
+91 QIKTQSSAKG
-101 LPASEFEK
+101 LPAAEFEK

-115 ATNNATNT
+115 ATNNTLNNIGNKLDNFSNNRSMQTGSDSVSKTN
-123 IGTKIE
+123 IE
-129 SVQSNREGN
+129 QTNPI
-138 ATSNA
+138 
-143 SSFKEAEVTANS
+143 
-155 LVFGSELFQTAGS
+155 FGSELFQTAGS

-502 EDELYISSVLDLR
+502 EDELYVSSVLDLR

-602 DVISITKKVGYAENQ
+602 DVVSITKKVGFTENQ
-617 VVAITGQIQYEGKY
+617 IVSITGQVQFSGKY
-631 SIINRVERVSDIIK
+631 SLISRVERVSDVLK
-645 RAGGLIGDAYGKGAF
+645 RSGGLIGDAYAKGAF
-660 IKRETI
+660 IKRESI
-666 KADTI
+666 KADTV
-671 SQVLKDSLKNLG
+671 SQIMKDSLKKMG
-683 LEYKLPSNVQNIA
+683 LTYEAPTNVQSIA
-696 LDIDQILKK
+696 LDIDQILKN
-705 PGSYYDLVLV
+705 PGSYYDLILAD
-715 NKDEIVIP
+715 KDEIVIP
-723 KLDNKIIISGGVLR
+723 KLDNKITIRGGVLR
-737 PVTITYHDG
+737 PITISYRQGLTLG
-746 ITMDECISAAG
+746 ECISAAG
-757 GISENARPNRAYVVY
+757 GITENARRNKAYVVY
-772 YNGKAKRTKTFGF
+772 FNGRAKRTKTFGF

-792 EPGSEVVMPEGSP
+792 EPGSEVVLPEGTA
-805 RKDILTGILQYVTIL
+805 RKDVMTSILQYVTIL

-826 VATLNLLAK
+826 LATLQLLSK

>member
-1 MTKNSEAM
+1 
-9 RKIKIPPFK
+9 
-18 HKNRKIKMIP
+18 MIP
-28 QAPFKFLFKPLVLL
+28 QAPFKFLSKPLVL
-42 IVISFFINSA
+42 IIAISFFINSA

-65 FKVEMLSEA
+65 FKVEMLSEG

-83 QSSELSID
+83 QSSELTID
-91 QIKTQAFAKG
+91 QIKAQASAKG

-115 ATNNATNT
+115 ATNNTLNIIGNKLDNFSNNRSMQIGSDSGSKTN
-123 IGTKIE
+123 IE
-129 SVQSNREGN
+129 QTNPI
-138 ATSNA
+138 
-143 SSFKEAEVTANS
+143 
-155 LVFGSELFQTAGS
+155 FGSELFQTAGS

-197 EFATELKVSYEGS
+197 EFATELRVSYEGS

-293 SPIGSYRNIE
+293 SPIGSFRNIE

-401 KEEFASYAPQGGD
+401 KDEFASYAPQGGD

-496 NVYLQR
+496 NIYLQR

-602 DVISITKKVGYAENQ
+602 DVVSITKKVGFTENQ
-617 VVAITGQIQYEGKY
+617 IVSITGQVQFAGKY
-631 SIINRVERVSDIIK
+631 SLISRVERVSDVLK
-645 RAGGLIGDAYGKGAF
+645 RAGGLIGDAYAKGAF
-660 IKRETI
+660 IKRESI
-666 KADTI
+666 KADTV
-671 SQVLKDSLKNLG
+671 SQIMKDSLKKMG
-683 LEYKLPSNVQNIA
+683 ITYEAPSNVQSIA
-696 LDIDQILKK
+696 LDIDQILKN
-705 PGSYYDLVLV
+705 PGSYYDLVLAD
-715 NKDEIVIP
+715 KDEIVIP
-723 KLDNKIIISGGVLR
+723 KLDNKITIRGGVLR
-737 PVTITYHDG
+737 PITITYHQG
-746 ITMDECISAAG
+746 ITLGECISAAG
-757 GISENARPNRAYVVY
+757 GITENARRNKAYVVY
-772 YNGKAKRTKTFGF
+772 FNGRAKRTKTFGF

-792 EPGSEVVMPEGSP
+792 EPGSEVVLPEGAA
-805 RKDILTGILQYVTIL
+805 RKDVMTSILQYVTII

-826 VATLNLLAK
+826 LATLQLLAK

>member
-1 MTKNSEAM
+1 M
-9 RKIKIPPFK
+9 RKIQIPPFK

-74 DISKIKERL
+74 DISKIKERI
-83 QSSELSID
+83 QSSELTID
-91 QIKTQAFAKG
+91 QIKTQSSAKG
-101 LPASEFEK
+101 LPAAEFEK

-115 ATNNATNT
+115 ATNNTLNNIGNKLDNFSNNRSMQTGSDSVSKTN
-123 IGTKIE
+123 IE
-129 SVQSNREGN
+129 QTNPI
-138 ATSNA
+138 
-143 SSFKEAEVTANS
+143 
-155 LVFGSELFQTAGS
+155 FGSELFQTAGS

-197 EFATELKVSYEGS
+197 EFATEFKVSYEGS

-401 KEEFASYAPQGGD
+401 KEEFTSYAPQGGD

-502 EDELYISSVLDLR
+502 EDELYVSSVLDLR

-587 LNFTPGNSDIVLQPY
+587 LNFTSGNSDIVLQPY
-602 DVISITKKVGYAENQ
+602 DVVSITKKVGFTENQ
-617 VVAITGQIQYEGKY
+617 IVSITGQVQFSGKY
-631 SIINRVERVSDIIK
+631 SLISRVERVSDVLK
-645 RAGGLIGDAYGKGAF
+645 RAGGLIGDAFAKGAF
-660 IKRETI
+660 IKRESI
-666 KADTI
+666 KADTV
-671 SQVLKDSLKNLG
+671 SQIMKDSLKKMG
-683 LEYKLPSNVQNIA
+683 LTYEAPTNVQSIA
-696 LDIDQILKK
+696 LDIDQILKN
-705 PGSYYDLVLV
+705 PGSYYDLILAD
-715 NKDEIVIP
+715 KDEIVIP
-723 KLDNKIIISGGVLR
+723 KLDNKITIRGGVLR
-737 PVTITYHDG
+737 PITISYRQGLTLG
-746 ITMDECISAAG
+746 ECISAAG
-757 GISENARPNRAYVVY
+757 GITENARRNKAYVVY
-772 YNGKAKRTKTFGF
+772 FNGRAKRTKTFGF

-792 EPGSEVVMPEGSP
+792 EPGSEVVLPEGAA
-805 RKDILTGILQYVTIL
+805 RKDVMTSILQYVTIL

-826 VATLNLLAK
+826 LATLQLLAK

>member
-1 MTKNSEAM
+1 
-9 RKIKIPPFK
+9 
-18 HKNRKIKMIP
+18 MIRIA
-28 QAPFKFLFKPLVLL
+28 QFKPFFRSVILFVLFA
-42 IVISFFINSA
+42 IISQTA
-52 NAQGFLAQKDLSQ
+52 HAQGFLAQKDLSQ

-74 DISKIKERL
+74 DISKIKERI
-83 QSSELSID
+83 QSSEFTID
-91 QIKTQAFAKG
+91 QLKAQAMAKG
-101 LPASEFEK
+101 LSAAEFEK

-115 ATNNATNT
+115 ATNNTVNNIGNKLDNLSNSRSMQTGSDSLSKTN
-123 IGTKIE
+123 IE
-129 SVQSNREGN
+129 QTNPI
-138 ATSNA
+138 
-143 SSFKEAEVTANS
+143 
-155 LVFGSELFQTAGS
+155 FGSELFQTAGS

-210 VTVQNVGIIRVAGL
+210 VTVQNVGVIRVAGL

-303 LVRDNKVIRKVDL
+303 LVRNNKVIRKVDL

-347 VNGQIKRP
+347 VNGQVKRP
-355 GIFELIGKETFNNI
+355 GIFELTGKENFQNI

-401 KEEFASYAPQGGD
+401 KDEFASYAPQGGD

-442 LVEGMRISDLI
+442 LVEGMRVSDLI

-477 IKEMVSINLT
+477 IKEMVNIDLN
-487 KALAGDKTE
+487 KALAGDKNE
-496 NVYLQR
+496 NIYLQR
-502 EDELYISSVLDLR
+502 EDELYVSSVLDLR

-528 PGKFAYADSMTA
+528 PGKFAYADSMSV

-546 AGGSTYAANKKIEV
+546 AGGSTFAANKKVEV
-560 ARLYQQKSETSASA
+560 ARLYKQQDGKVNNT
-574 EIATILTTELDAN
+574 EIATLLTTELDAN
-587 LNFTPGNSDIVLQPY
+587 LNFTPGNSDIILQPY
-602 DVISITKKVGYAENQ
+602 DVVSIVKKVGFAENQ
-617 VVAITGQIQYEGKY
+617 IVTITGQVQFAGKY
-631 SIINRVERVSDIIK
+631 SLVTRVERVSDVLK
-645 RAGGLIGDAYGKGAF
+645 RAGGLIGDSYAKGAF
-660 IKRETI
+660 IKRESI
-666 KADTI
+666 KADTV
-671 SQVLKDSLKNLG
+671 SQVMKDSLKKMG
-683 LEYKLPSNVQNIA
+683 ITYEAPSNVQNIA
-696 LDIDQILKK
+696 LDINQILKN
-705 PGSYYDLVLV
+705 PGSYFDLVLAD
-715 NKDEIVIP
+715 KDEIVIP
-723 KLDNKIIISGGVLR
+723 KLDNKVTIRGGVLR
-737 PVTITYHDG
+737 PVTIAYYEGLTL
-746 ITMDECISAAG
+746 DECISSAG
-757 GISENARPNRAYVVY
+757 GITENSRRNKAYVVY
-772 YNGKAKRTKTFGF
+772 FNGRAKRTKIFGF
-785 FRFNPRI
+785 FRVSPRI
-792 EPGSEVVMPEGSP
+792 EPGSEVILPEGSK
-805 RKDILTGILQYVTIL
+805 RKDALTGILQV
-820 AQIGTS
+820 TS
-826 VATLNLLAK
+826 VIAQVFTALATVKLITQ

>member
-1 MTKNSEAM
+1 MITKAT
-9 RKIKIPPFK
+9 FK
-18 HKNRKIKMIP
+18 HFFRSLTLVV
-28 QAPFKFLFKPLVLL
+28 LFA
-42 IVISFFINSA
+42 IIAQTA

-91 QIKTQAFAKG
+91 QIKTQTSAKG
-101 LPASEFEK
+101 LPAAEFEK

-115 ATNNATNT
+115 ATNNTVNNIGNKLDNFSNNRTMQTGSDSVSKTN
-123 IGTKIE
+123 IE
-129 SVQSNREGN
+129 QSNPI
-138 ATSNA
+138 
-143 SSFKEAEVTANS
+143 
-155 LVFGSELFQTAGS
+155 FGSELFQNAGS
-168 MTSNANIATPLNYE
+168 LTSNANIATPLNYE
-182 VGPNDILKMVLYGIQ
+182 VGPNDILKLVLYGIQ

-210 VTVQNVGIIRVAGL
+210 VTVQNVGVIRVAGL

-234 QQMARTAYASLRT
+234 QQMARTAYVSLRT

-256 ANIRTIHVTVIGA
+256 SNIRTIHVTIIGA
-269 KKSGTYDLSS
+269 KKPGTYDLSPLS
-279 LTTVFGALSLAGGP
+279 TVFSALSLAGGP

-303 LVRDNKVIRKVDL
+303 LVRNNKVIRKVDL
-316 YRFILNGDQSDNIG
+316 YHFILNGDQTDNIG

-347 VNGQIKRP
+347 LNGQVKRP
-355 GIFELIGKETFNNI
+355 GIFELTGKENFQNI
-369 LAYAGGFDEA
+369 LAFAGGFDEA

-442 LVEGMRISDLI
+442 LVEGMRVSDLI

-477 IKEMVSINLT
+477 VKEMVNIDLN

-496 NVYLQR
+496 NIYLQR
-502 EDELYISSVLDLR
+502 EDELYVSSVLDLR

-528 PGKFAYADSMTA
+528 PGKFTYADSMTV

-546 AGGSTYAANKKIEV
+546 AGGSTFAANKKVEV
-560 ARLYQQKSETSASA
+560 ARLYKQQDGKVNNT
-574 EIATILTTELDAN
+574 EIATLLTTELDAN
-587 LNFTPGNSDIVLQPY
+587 LNFTPGNSDIILQPY
-602 DVISITKKVGYAENQ
+602 DVVSIVKKVGFAENQ
-617 VVAITGQIQYEGKY
+617 IVTIAGQVQFAGKY
-631 SIINRVERVSDIIK
+631 SLVSRVERVSDVLK
-645 RAGGLIGDAYGKGAF
+645 RAGGLIGDAYAKGAF
-660 IKRETI
+660 IKRESI
-666 KADTI
+666 KADTV
-671 SQVLKDSLKNLG
+671 SQVMKDSLKKLG
-683 LEYKLPSNVQNIA
+683 ITYELPSNVQNIA
-696 LDIDQILKK
+696 LDIEQILKN
-705 PGSYYDLVLV
+705 PGSYYDLVLSD
-715 NKDEIVIP
+715 KDEIVIP
-723 KLDNKIIISGGVLR
+723 KLDNKITIRGGVLR
-737 PVTITYHDG
+737 PVTITYHEG
-746 ITMDECISAAG
+746 ITLGECISAAG
-757 GISENARPNRAYVVY
+757 GVTENARRNKAYVVY
-772 YNGKAKRTKTFGF
+772 YNGRSKRTKTFGF
-785 FRFNPRI
+785 FRFNPRV
-792 EPGSEVVMPEGSP
+792 EPGSEVVLPEGAV
-805 RKDILTGILQYVTIL
+805 RKDAMTTILQYVTIL

-826 VATLNLLAK
+826 LATLQLLAK